1 MSRKIHSENDSQRI
15 TSEGTAARTRP
26 LSMQDIMLRREK
38 KAASEA
44 KKTKEELQENDK
56 GTYNHLE
63 QGKWYKSRKDSK
75 DMPVEGSKMKIRD
88 ASREESNRE
97 NPRVPREDPKKE
109 DTRFTK
115 SGLQEGEP

>member
-1 MSRKIHSENDSQRI
+1 LSLDEILGLRSKMSRKIHSENDSQRI

-56 GTYNHLE
+56 GTSNHLE
-63 QGKWYKSRKDSK
+63 QGKGYKSRKDSK

-97 NPRVPREDPKKE
+97 P
-109 DTRFTK
+109 
-115 SGLQEGEP
+115 